1 MIAALIRFFVGL
13 QSCWVGCEPSTKQR
27 IYFANH
33 GSNLD
38 GPSIWACLPA
48 EVREHTRIVA
58 ARDYWDAK
66 AWRRYVATK
75 IFHAILINRKKITR
89 EDNPLEQMCQA
100 LTNEHCSIIIFPE
113 GTRKDID
120 HEDEILPF
128 KAGLHRMAERFPNI
142 ELIPVYLRNL
152 DRILPKGEHLPVPVV
167 SSVVFGE
174 PLQRIENEDKHE
186 FLKRAAD
193 AILHLKSQEDR

>member
-13 QSCWVGCEPSTKQR
+13 QSCWVGCAPSTKQR

-38 GPSIWACLPA
+38 GPSIWACLPP
-48 EVREHTRIVA
+48 EVRRHTRIVA

-66 AWRRYVATK
+66 AWRRYVATN
-75 IFHAILINRKKITR
+75 IFRAILINRKKITR

-100 LTNEHCSIIIFPE
+100 LAEEDCSIIIFPE

-120 HEDEILPF
+120 HEDDILPF
-128 KAGLHRMAERFPNI
+128 KAGLHRMAERFPEI
-142 ELIPVYLRNL
+142 ELVPVYLRNL
-152 DRILPKGEHLPVPVV
+152 DRILPKGEYLPVPVV
-167 SSVVFGE
+167 SSVVFGT
-174 PLQRIENEDKHE
+174 PLDRIDDESKSD
-186 FLKRAAD
+186 FLQRAAD
-193 AILHLKSQEDR
+193 AVLTLKQQEDT